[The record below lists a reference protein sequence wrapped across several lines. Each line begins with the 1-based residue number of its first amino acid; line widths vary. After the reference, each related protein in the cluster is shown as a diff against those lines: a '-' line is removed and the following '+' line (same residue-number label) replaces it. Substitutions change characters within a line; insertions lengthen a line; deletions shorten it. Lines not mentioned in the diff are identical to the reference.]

1 MKTTDI
7 VVLTDPR
14 YVNPNSK
21 EGYIQNLLQEDQ
33 LVMEA
38 LKALNY
44 KVKRLSW
51 DDPNFDWNS
60 TQFILF
66 RTTWDYFDRFDEFSD
81 WINLVSQQTQLLNS
95 EAIIRWN
102 IDKHYL
108 LDLQKKGVNICE
120 TVFIEKGASKSL
132 AQLAEE
138 HHYSEFVLKP
148 CISGA
153 ARETY
158 RITSKT
164 VGDYEEKY
172 RQLIENEALML
183 QPFQHN
189 IVSKGEVSYM
199 VMNGKFT
206 HAILKIAKPGDFRV
220 QDDFGGTVQLY
231 EPSQEEI
238 DFAELTVK
246 CCPEPP
252 IYARVDAFI
261 DNNGNLALA
270 ELELIEPELWF
281 RFHPKA
287 ADELAYGI
295 QQRITTHEKST

>member
-7 VVLTDPR
+7 VVLTDSR
-14 YVNPNSK
+14 YVQPDSK
-21 EGYIQNLLQEDQ
+21 EDYIQNLLKEDQ
-33 LVMEA
+33 LVVDALEA
-38 LKALNY
+38 LDY
-44 KVKRLSW
+44 KVKRLAW

-66 RTTWDYFDRFDEFSD
+66 RTTWDYFDRFDEFSN
-81 WINLVSQQTQLLNS
+81 WLNRVSRQTQLLNS

-108 LDLQKKGVNICE
+108 LDLQEKGVNICE
-120 TVFIEKGASKSL
+120 TVFIEQGTSKSL
-132 AQLAEE
+132 SALAEE
-138 HHYSEFVLKP
+138 HNYSEFVLKP

-158 RITSKT
+158 RITSEM

-172 RQLIENEALML
+172 RQLITQEAMML

-189 IVSKGEVSYM
+189 IVTKGEVSYM

-206 HAILKIAKPGDFRV
+206 HAILKIAKTGDFRV
-220 QDDFGGTVQLY
+220 QDDFGGTVQWY

-238 DFAELTVK
+238 DFAEFTVS
-246 CCPEPP
+246 CCEASP

-261 DNNGNLALA
+261 DNSGNLALA

-287 ADELAYGI
+287 AEELAYGI
-295 QQRITTHEKST
+295 QQRIHTHEKIN